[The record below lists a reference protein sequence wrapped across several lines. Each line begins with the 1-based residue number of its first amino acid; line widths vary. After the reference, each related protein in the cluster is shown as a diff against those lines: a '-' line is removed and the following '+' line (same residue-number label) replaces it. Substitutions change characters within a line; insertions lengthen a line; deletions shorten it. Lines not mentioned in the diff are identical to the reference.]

1 MSIPI
6 HDCEALGNLIRG
18 RRKALGFTQVRVAAL
33 CGTGIRFISDLEN
46 GKETIEF
53 GKAIAVASTLG
64 IDVFASIRG
73 GSS

>member
-6 HDCEALGNLIRG
+6 HDSEALGNLIRS
-18 RRKALGFTQVRVAAL
+18 RRKALGFTQTRVAAL

-46 GKETIEF
+46 GKKTIEIE
-53 GKAIAVASTLG
+53 KAIAVASTLG
-64 IDVFASIRG
+64 IDIFARIRG

>member
-6 HDCEALGNLIRG
+6 HDSKALGTIIRG
-18 RRKALGFTQVRVAAL
+18 RRKALGFTQARVAAL

-53 GKAIAVASTLG
+53 GKAVTVASTLG
-64 IDVFASIRG
+64 IDISASIRG
-73 GSS
+73 GS